1 MTQPI
6 PIPSPKKTTSKPC
19 PPGFGAGSHLHHP
32 DPLQFRSLQEHLDYE
47 AKKEA
52 EEKHQRLEDQT
63 KKALHEA
70 EFEEGFTGL
79 FEFEEEPA
87 AAPARQQSS
96 AAGPPKAGAEEEKKK
111 KADETAKKPSG
122 TN

>member
-6 PIPSPKKTTSKPC
+6 PVPSPKKTKSKPC

-32 DPLQFRSLQEHLDYE
+32 DPLQFRSLKEHLDYE
-47 AKKEA
+47 AKEEA
-52 EEKHQRLEDQT
+52 EEKHERLEDQT

-87 AAPARQQSS
+87 AAPARQQSR
-96 AAGPPKAGAEEEKKK
+96 AAGPEKK
-111 KADETAKKPSG
+111 KADEKTSEKPSG